1 MLSVFSLTRRGHL
14 VLASGLG
21 EGPSSVQQAP
31 HRLRQL
37 CRAPHQAHSGDR
49 LIGAPA
55 SVYLFCL
62 TVPRPSPLFP
72 GLSFRIKPPANQH
85 RLHLLVESASRQ
97 HMEVRTSVP
106 HQACQSPV
114 TSVEGRDL
122 ESTRAPL
129 LQERGCQRVGGVL
142 AAPVPWSPAPAPWS
156 GVDPAAPRAVR
167 LCSLSRFTMTLVP
180 PAAASCLGIVG
191 PRQARG

>member
-129 LQERGCQRVGGVL
+129 LQERRCRRVGGVL

-156 GVDPAAPRAVR
+156 GVDPTAPPGGQALFPQQVHDDA
-167 LCSLSRFTMTLVP
+167 CSSC
-180 PAAASCLGIVG
+180 SCLVLGH
-191 PRQARG
+191 RGA